1 MMIPIGEMKLLI
13 SSIERSLKT
22 SSRKKEDFYK
32 LVASWGVFCISKVEW
47 EMWSE
52 SVTAG

>member
-1 MMIPIGEMKLLI
+1 MMSPIGELKLLI

-22 SSRKKEDFYK
+22 SNRKNNDFYK